1 MLTGIGLILS
11 GTAGYGAGRAVIEV
25 CKFVAPTGMSYVKA
39 LTYSAGVAG
48 LSTIAGRA
56 VEFNIRKSFEKIEE
70 DRQELINSL

>member
-1 MLTGIGLILS
+1 MLTGIGLILG

-39 LTYSAGVAG
+39 LTYSAGVMG
-48 LSTIAGRA
+48 LATIASNA
-56 VEFNIRKSFEKIEE
+56 VQSDIRKSFDKIEE

>member
-11 GTAGYGAGRAVIEV
+11 GTAGYGAGRVVIEV

-39 LTYSAGVAG
+39 LTYSAGVMG
-48 LSTIAGRA
+48 LATIASNA
-56 VEFNIRKSFEKIEE
+56 VQSNIRKSFKKIEE

>member
-25 CKFVAPTGMSYVKA
+25 CKSVAPTGMSYVKA
-39 LTYSAGVAG
+39 LTYSAGVMG
-48 LSTIAGRA
+48 LATVASNT
-56 VEFNIRKSFEKIEE
+56 VQSNIRKDFEKIEE

>member
-1 MLTGIGLILS
+1 MLTGIGLILG

-39 LTYSAGVAG
+39 LTYSAGVMG
-48 LSTIAGRA
+48 LATIAA
-56 VEFNIRKSFEKIEE
+56 NTVQSNIRKDFEKIEE